1 MVGLTFTCVPQYA
14 ERWLCFCLVYTGTS
28 FCTHSPKCI
37 GSALFCVYW
46 ELIHSSFYSWEQGHL
61 RRYSNSL
68 LVRAS
73 ATILWN
79 SFFLSSVLKSFHSG
93 LLYVFLQEPK
103 YHRRLCLNFWIF
115 NYYYFFVKMRS
126 STKLLSWLQCR
137 LSGAGWNS
145 ACICNCIYV
154 AGLRFIGSR
163 CHWHFVII
171 LCESFVLWVWP
182 WIATCVSLVCMCS
195 RIPELLVFEW
205 CLAYLDETRISLF
218 ISIWLWGLV
227 CDLYLGEENW
237 CIG

>member
-1 MVGLTFTCVPQYA
+1 MPSGGCASVSYIPVPASALTVPSA
-14 ERWLCFCLVYTGTS
+14 LGRRCSV
-28 FCTHSPKCI
+28 CI
-37 GSALFCVYW
+37 GNSFIRHSIAENKVIYVAIVIHFLY
-46 ELIHSSFYSWEQGHL
+46 ELPLPYFET
-61 RRYSNSL
+61 
-68 LVRAS
+68 V
-73 ATILWN
+73 
-79 SFFLSSVLKSFHSG
+79 FFLSSVLKSFHSG